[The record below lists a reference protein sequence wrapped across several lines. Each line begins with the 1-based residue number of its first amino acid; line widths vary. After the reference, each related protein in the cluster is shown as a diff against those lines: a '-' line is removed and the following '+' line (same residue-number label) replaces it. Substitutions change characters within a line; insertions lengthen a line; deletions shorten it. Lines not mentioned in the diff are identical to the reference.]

1 MKPHIG
7 SLLLVLLLPGLTG
20 CWDQRELK
28 EIRIEDAEAFDLLEN
43 GKILFSISVPTIK
56 LKKQAQSEVAVP
68 ILGAEGR
75 TINEA
80 YAEIKKT
87 ASQNLDFG
95 KTRLILINKRLAQKS
110 LYPALESYYREAHSP
125 INVKM
130 AIVDDSASKLL
141 HLKAKDRLMVSEYV
155 YELLQSGEDNGL
167 IPKASPFLIY
177 SMFTN
182 HGTDA
187 TIPIVN
193 PIGVDR
199 AKISGLALFHNKQ
212 MTGELDSNASMSL
225 IMLSKSKPDYF
236 TITEKDNSSNMIVSL
251 FMNRDGNRKI
261 AVSNDKD
268 SLRAVISA
276 DFTCDLVEVPDN
288 IHFDDEML
296 KKLGSQLEQ
305 KLSERAKEVIKELQH
320 ANCDALG
327 IGLEVK
333 AHHYHYWKAIQ
344 WDKVYPG
351 MSIEPKITIN
361 IVKRGLLE

>member
-7 SLLLVLLLPGLTG
+7 SLLLVLLLLGLTG

-43 GKILFSISVPTIK
+43 GKILFTISLPTIK
-56 LKKQAQSEVAVP
+56 LKKQTQSEVVVP
-68 ILGAEGR
+68 TIGAEGR

-80 YAEIKKT
+80 YVEIKKT

-95 KTRLILINKRLAQKS
+95 KTRLILINKRLARKS

-141 HLKAKDRLMVSEYV
+141 QLKAEDRLMVSEYL

-167 IPKASPFLIY
+167 IPKASPYLIY
-177 SMFTN
+177 SMLTN

-187 TIPIVN
+187 SIPIVN
-193 PIGVDR
+193 PMGADR
-199 AKISGLALFHNKQ
+199 AKITGLALFHNKQ
-212 MTGELDSNASMSL
+212 MTGELDSKASVL
-225 IMLSKSKPDYF
+225 FIMLSKSKPDYF
-236 TITEKDNSSNMIVSL
+236 TITEKDISSNMYVSL
-251 FMNRDGNRKI
+251 FMNRDGDRKI
-261 AVSNDKD
+261 AVTNDNG
-268 SLRAVISA
+268 SVRAVISA
-276 DFTCDLVEVPDN
+276 DFTCDLVEVPDT
-288 IHFDDEML
+288 IHVDDEML
-296 KKLGSQLEQ
+296 KKLSSQLEQ
-305 KLSERAKEVIKELQH
+305 KMNERAKEVIKELQQ

-333 AHHYHYWKAIQ
+333 AHHYRYWKTIQ
-344 WDKVYPG
+344 WDEVYPE